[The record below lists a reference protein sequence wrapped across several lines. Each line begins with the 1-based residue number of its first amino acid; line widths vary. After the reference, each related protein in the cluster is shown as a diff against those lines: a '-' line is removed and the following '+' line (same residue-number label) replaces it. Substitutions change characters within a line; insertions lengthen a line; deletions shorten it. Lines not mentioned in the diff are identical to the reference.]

1 MTDRLDDRPLGEAL
15 ADLGQWLALPPTPP
29 LAAAV
34 ATSIRNA
41 PAARGWSFGRPL
53 RRGLVLGLA
62 AALLLAGLAAA
73 IGLALGGLRITFGG
87 PMPGSPLPDEVVI
100 ERALGEAV
108 PLDEVAGRLGF
119 EPLAP
124 TLLELGAPD
133 KSLVRTPPIGGALAL
148 VWGERPGFAA
158 DPRSGV
164 GVVLTE
170 FRADI
175 GPELFEKMVNSGV
188 QVQSVT
194 VNGQPGYWIEGG
206 DHFFFYRDANGEL
219 VQETLRLV
227 GSTLVW
233 EQDGL
238 TLRIEGAPSLADA
251 VRIAESLRPLGD

>member
-1 MTDRLDDRPLGEAL
+1 MTNRLDDRALGEAL
-15 ADLGQWLALPPTPP
+15 ADLGRSLAFPPTPP

-34 ATSIRNA
+34 ATSIRNV

-73 IGLALGGLRITFGG
+73 IGLALGGLRIIFGG
-87 PMPGSPLPDEVVI
+87 PTPGSPPPDEVVI
-100 ERALGEAV
+100 ERAFGEAV

-124 TLLELGAPD
+124 TIPELGTPNH
-133 KSLVRTPPIGGALAL
+133 SFVRTPPIGGALAL

-158 DPRSGV
+158 DAESGI

-175 GPELFEKMVNSGV
+175 GPDVFEKMVNSGV
-188 QVQSVT
+188 RVDSVS
-194 VNGQPGYWIEGG
+194 VNGAPGYWIEGG
-206 DHFFFYRDANGEL
+206 EHFFYYRDANGNV
-219 VQETLRLV
+219 VQSTLRLV
-227 GSTLVW
+227 SSALIW
-233 EQDGL
+233 EEDGL
-238 TLRIEGAPSLADA
+238 TLRIEGAPNLDEA
-251 VRIAESLRPLGD
+251 VRIAQSLAPLD